1 MKRDRSCEGL
11 TMDDTV
17 LTAVGLCEIPESIRE
32 HDTLASPD
40 YVDVFT
46 VPASGLAGRSP
57 EEWARAV
64 LEETPAGRSAPA
76 LWRRLGLQLGPT
88 PSAEHVQGLKIAARG
103 DDWIRLETA
112 SWFMTAHGIV
122 HIDDHQLSLAL
133 LIRYDHPIASL
144 VWMPESAMH
153 RRAVPVMLRQAL
165 SSHDTQSSDLRRP
178 EAL

>member
-1 MKRDRSCEGL
+1 
-11 TMDDTV
+11 MDDIVMTV
-17 LTAVGLCEIPESIRE
+17 VSLSDIPETIRA

-40 YVDVFT
+40 YVDVFR
-46 VPASGLAGRSP
+46 VPASGAIDRSP

-64 LEETPAGRSAPA
+64 LEETPTGRLAPA
-76 LWRRLGLQLGPT
+76 LWRRLGLRLGPT

-103 DDWIRLETA
+103 EDWIRLETA

-122 HIDDHQLSLAL
+122 HIDDHHLSLAL
-133 LIRYDHPIASL
+133 FVRYDHPIASL

-165 SSHDTQSSDLRRP
+165 TSPHDLLKR
-178 EAL
+178 

>member
-1 MKRDRSCEGL
+1 
-11 TMDDTV
+11 MDDTLMTV
-17 LTAVGLCEIPESIRE
+17 VGLSDIPETIRS
-32 HDTLASPD
+32 HDTLTNPD

-46 VPASGLAGRSP
+46 APASGATDRTP

-64 LEETPAGRSAPA
+64 LEETPTGRAAPA
-76 LWRRLGLQLGPT
+76 LWRRLGLRLGPT

-122 HIDDHQLSLAL
+122 HTDDHQLSIAL
-133 LIRYDHPIASL
+133 CIRYDHPIASV
-144 VWMPESAMH
+144 VWMPESAVH

-165 SSHDTQSSDLRRP
+165 TSVHDSRK
-178 EAL
+178 